1 MLQIHTASAPES
13 AHTIIDGALAQLIE
27 SVGDGRF
34 SASLFKA
41 THESIGCTHI
51 NAFACDKQGRP
62 TLIFAENAGQSA
74 VARQMGERYVERY
87 WKMDPLRSCR
97 LVDLPGQHVIEIA
110 ADDISYADY
119 RHDCYTV
126 NNIRARI
133 SVCEVRAYGMIRL
146 NLYHQ
151 ADLRPAEKT
160 AIANSA
166 SLLMPLLWRHGRK
179 HFEPLRRWRESG
191 FETLL
196 GQIAPGL
203 SQREREVCALM
214 AAGLTSERIALKLG
228 VSMNTVLT
236 YRKRAYRRLQ
246 ISSQN
251 DLLRLLMQ

>member
-1 MLQIHTASAPES
+1 MLQIHTASAPGS

-110 ADDISYADY
+110 ADDIGYADY
-119 RHDCYTV
+119 RHHCYTV

-133 SVCEVRAYGMIRL
+133 SVCELRTYGMIRL
-146 NLYHQ
+146 NFYHQ

-166 SLLMPLLWRHGRK
+166 SVLMPLLWRHGRK

-196 GQIAPGL
+196 GQIVPGL

-214 AAGLTSERIALKLG
+214 AVGLTSERIALKLG